1 MIKLAKSLGS
11 FEKNI
16 ILVFLASTVGNVFNL
31 LYQLLIAH
39 RLSPVDFAA
48 FNSLLS
54 IFLVISTPLATVQ
67 TATSKYVAEFN
78 ALSQSDKTRSLLS
91 VLFKRSL
98 LFAILS
104 FIIFL
109 FASFY
114 ILDSLKISHMSSG
127 YILAVMIASAWIA
140 PVLSGGL
147 QGLELFKWLSGI
159 GILVGLFKL
168 GITVFF
174 LQIGWGFSGALG
186 AFLLSVLLTIFL
198 SYPPLRHYISFGSI
212 QKKPDLKEFVLYI
225 FPLWVGFFCFST
237 LISSDM
243 ILVKLFFSPE
253 QAGAYSL
260 AQMLGKIFLFLP
272 GAISLVLLP
281 RTCVLNSQNLDT
293 CHTLKKSLLYA
304 GAMCVLASLVYNIF
318 PSFVLTVLTG
328 KALPESIL
336 LGRLFSVSMIFFA
349 LLYIFIVYFLSLKD
363 FRFIK
368 YLLLFTG
375 LQCLAIVLLH
385 QNLFQVQLILCVN
398 SVILFLIHL
407 FLFNTKQVQ
416 PVRVNE

>member
-39 RLSPVDFAA
+39 RLSAPDFAA

-54 IFLVISTPLATVQ
+54 IFLVISAPLVTVQ
-67 TATSKYVAEFN
+67 TATSKYIAEFS
-78 ALSQSDKTRSLLS
+78 ALNQPDKTRSLLS
-91 VLFKRSL
+91 VLLKKSL
-98 LFAILS
+98 LFAILT
-104 FIIFL
+104 FIIFF

-114 ILDSLKISHMSSG
+114 ILNSLKISHMSSG
-127 YILAVMIASAWIA
+127 YILAIMLALSWIA
-140 PVLSGGL
+140 PVLNGGL

-186 AFLLSVLLTIFL
+186 AFLLSVLFTIFL
-198 SYPPLRHYISFGSI
+198 AYPPLRHYVSFGPI
-212 QKKPDLKEFVLYI
+212 QEKPDLKEFALYI
-225 FPLWVGFFCFST
+225 FPLWLGFFCFST

-243 ILVKLFFSPE
+243 ILVKLFFSQE
-253 QAGAYSL
+253 QAGVYSL

-281 RTCVLNSQNLDT
+281 RTCGLNSQNLDT
-293 CHTLKKSLLYA
+293 CYTLRKSLLYA

-318 PSFVLTVLTG
+318 PSFVLTILTG

-336 LGRLFSVSMIFFA
+336 LGRLFSISMIFFA

-385 QNLFQVQLILCVN
+385 QSLFQVQLILCIN

-407 FLFNTKQVQ
+407 FLFNTKQIQ
-416 PVRVNE
+416 PARVNE